1 MAYESMRR
9 GLIGVEGVDQKEMS
23 GIVSSAIL
31 VILPT
36 DTSVGNVGRQSPAA
50 GAVSMGGGPDL
61 INVNGAK
68 SGLAL
73 SVVGQTSWIGRI
85 AEIAERQKLVAIP
98 GIQILVVVVVVV
110 VEVINTAIIE
120 EMETGMGATEVEAEI
135 IVTIGGATGV
145 EDMVNGMRRVKEGG
159 KLCDRVFFILLEA
172 TSYTYYSNNIIL
184 WHLSFSFLILLWRIL
199 K

>member
-36 DTSVGNVGRQSPAA
+36 DTSVGNVGRQSPVA
-50 GAVSMGGGPDL
+50 GAVSMGGDPDL
-61 INVNGAK
+61 INVNDAK

-73 SVVGQTSWIGRI
+73 SVVGQTSWIGRV
-85 AEIAERQKLVAIP
+85 AEIVELQNLVVTP
-98 GIQILVVVVVVV
+98 GFQILVVV
-110 VEVINTAIIE
+110 EGISTAIIE

-135 IVTIGGATGV
+135 IVTIGRAAGV
-145 EDMVNGMRRVKEGG
+145 EGTVNGMRHVKEGG
-159 KLCDRVFFILLEA
+159 KLCNRV
-172 TSYTYYSNNIIL
+172 
-184 WHLSFSFLILLWRIL
+184 
-199 K
+199 

>member
-36 DTSVGNVGRQSPAA
+36 DTSVGNVGRQSPVA
-50 GAVSMGGGPDL
+50 GAVSMGGDPDL
-61 INVNGAK
+61 INVNDAK

-73 SVVGQTSWIGRI
+73 SVVGQTSWIGRV
-85 AEIAERQKLVAIP
+85 AEIVELQNLVVTP
-98 GIQILVVVVVVV
+98 GFQILVVV
-110 VEVINTAIIE
+110 EGISTAIIE

-159 KLCDRVFFILLEA
+159 KLCDRVFFILLRSYFVHIY
-172 TSYTYYSNNIIL
+172 TS
-184 WHLSFSFLILLWRIL
+184 
-199 K
+199 

>member
-36 DTSVGNVGRQSPAA
+36 DTSVGNVGRQSPVA
-50 GAVSMGGGPDL
+50 GAVSMGGDPDL
-61 INVNGAK
+61 INVNDAK

-110 VEVINTAIIE
+110 EVINTAIIE

-135 IVTIGGATGV
+135 IVTIGRAAGV
-145 EDMVNGMRRVKEGG
+145 EGTVNGMRHVKEGG
-159 KLCDRVFFILLEA
+159 KLCNRV
-172 TSYTYYSNNIIL
+172 
-184 WHLSFSFLILLWRIL
+184 
-199 K
+199 